1 VRYELTNRTRDIAAQ
16 LRSVFSF
23 PDIEISATHDDSDK
37 MSLVGKM
44 TWWYSKA
51 AINQELI
58 QNPEDSFDGVKD
70 DEDESNSFAE
80 FSAHCNVIL
89 ESAALKWL
97 VDNLRKRSLLQWD
110 TSTHI
115 AVNDIRR
122 KILEALPS
130 EKISKR
136 QPPRDHQ
143 VTFRLKWGHIL
154 NQQRR
159 ELEAGV
165 TEHGNRILESGVI
178 TVCYGKA
185 QAASVRQYLGQTW
198 PWSWEDVFGL
208 LQDATQV
215 GVHSGN
221 LANP

>member
-1 VRYELTNRTRDIAAQ
+1 
-16 LRSVFSF
+16 
-23 PDIEISATHDDSDK
+23 

-44 TWWYSKA
+44 AWWYSKA
-51 AINQELI
+51 ALDQELI
-58 QNPEDSFDGVKD
+58 RNPEELFDGVKD

-80 FSAHCNVIL
+80 FSTHSNVIL
-89 ESAALKWL
+89 ESAAFKWL
-97 VDNLRKRSLLQWD
+97 VDSLRKRSLLQWD

-130 EKISKR
+130 GKISKR

-159 ELEAGV
+159 ELETGV
-165 TEHGNRILESGVI
+165 TEHGSRILESGVI

-185 QAASVRQYLGQTW
+185 QAASVRQYLSQTW
-198 PWSWEDVFGL
+198 PWSWEDVFRL
-208 LQDATQV
+208 LQDATRV